1 MSTARHTD
9 AHHAFG
15 APAMTGGHDEGIEH
29 SHNWA
34 RGAIGLRRHGP
45 LVADPAAIPTPS
57 SAVHD
62 DALYGIG

>member
-1 MSTARHTD
+1 MTNPRHTD

-15 APAMTGGHDEGIEH
+15 ASAMAGSHDEGIDH

-34 RGAIGLRRHGP
+34 RTSIGGRRHGL

-57 SAVHD
+57 SALHD